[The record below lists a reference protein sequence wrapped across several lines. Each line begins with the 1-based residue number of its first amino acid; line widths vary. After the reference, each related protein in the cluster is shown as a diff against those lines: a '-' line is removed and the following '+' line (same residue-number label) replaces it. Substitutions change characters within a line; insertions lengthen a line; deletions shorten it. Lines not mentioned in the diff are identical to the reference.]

1 MLCGRFVS
9 QLPHYNYSHMQC
21 KRRVQFYQLIKS
33 ANLLSPLQVWF
44 KNRRAKSRQQQK
56 AVEQANAGRGQSGVD
71 GGSSISTHAHSTNVC
86 SSGSESNESV
96 NMGPAPAK
104 TAAKKCSPSID
115 LPQHS
120 ANGSSRSPSLSA
132 ANQLVP
138 GGHSVNA
145 DDRMSADE
153 GISLPSS
160 SPVYFNPMMPGS
172 PPGLAMTSRS
182 TGLYGS
188 AMWSPGSAAAVATG
202 CDGIVAGSGYNGGYT
217 SSSPAVGGTQ
227 PARTAGY
234 PVSTTGMSHGSGLPA
249 VNHHAHHPHHQNHH
263 VGLIGGGLGGYG
275 SMHNYHGYSGSDSY
289 GCYYG
294 DNGSS
299 MEHWQW
305 PSARMYGSSLGN
317 QPIGTGNGGNHPVA
331 VNSPVM
337 HVGSGYTTF
346 SASSPPYMQQPTS
359 GVGRVTSLTPPDS
372 IVEDRK
378 DWYKFQSL

>member
-1 MLCGRFVS
+1 M
-9 QLPHYNYSHMQC
+9 
-21 KRRVQFYQLIKS
+21 
-33 ANLLSPLQVWF
+33 QVWF

-96 NMGPAPAK
+96 NMGPAPVK
-104 TAAKKCSPSID
+104 TAATKCSKTPSVD

-138 GGHSVNA
+138 GGHSVGA

-202 CDGIVAGSGYNGGYT
+202 CDGIVASGGYNGGYT

-234 PVSTTGMSHGSGLPA
+234 PVSTTGLPHGSGLPA
-249 VNHHAHHPHHQNHH
+249 VNHHASHPHHHQNHH

-275 SMHNYHGYSGSDSY
+275 SMHNYHSYSGSDSY

-294 DNGSS
+294 DNGSG

-317 QPIGTGNGGNHPVA
+317 QAIGTGNGGNHPVA
-331 VNSPVM
+331 VNSPGM
-337 HVGSGYTTF
+337 HVGGGYMAF
-346 SASSPPYMQQPTS
+346 SASSPPYMQQPTT
-359 GVGRVTSLTPPDS
+359 GIGRVSSLTPPDS